1 MRLSAICF
9 QEKETAVCS
18 RAVPLHCLHF
28 YRGSLNNSLKGD
40 AFTGFFRSAMPTMTT
55 IAAAS
60 PTSPSPATKKKR
72 PTVSELANRVDTNRQ
87 GQEGVAWIS
96 WIVEG
101 LWGCGVEVISASNDD
116 GIDAI
121 ILLKR
126 RPGLASYAGPTGDLI
141 FAQIK
146 TGYAEGVPNED
157 YHISLDAGKLERW
170 RSKWATYPGPAVMIH
185 VIPRR
190 VIRAEAKAKAKAEAE
205 EREKE
210 KVDAIAKG
218 LSIPASKDEPIAVSE
233 DPVAYWTDLKR
244 PESFQSNKVLFR
256 LKNRFDAGA
265 KSSFFNLCWRWAEF
279 RKLPVI
285 QINDSV
291 KAFDGEK
298 QPDYMGS
305 TPMRVVARNYFK
317 DLKKASKAGTALLQ
331 AEITWRGWEHITR
344 RERPVRTKQQSIQL
358 LPAVARI
365 LLTNSG
371 VTPVTA
377 RPVSPMPPTARR
389 NGQEL
394 HRGYDTLTARVVFYE
409 RHEAVIRVILE
420 RTKLF
425 EKGVFMR
432 ETVIFYSVYEVARRK
447 KSP

>member
-1 MRLSAICF
+1 
-9 QEKETAVCS
+9 
-18 RAVPLHCLHF
+18 
-28 YRGSLNNSLKGD
+28 
-40 AFTGFFRSAMPTMTT
+40 MTT
-55 IAAAS
+55 ITAS
-60 PTSPSPATKKKR
+60 SPAFHSPAAKKKNKKKR
-72 PTVSELANRVDTNRQ
+72 HTVSQLANRVDTNLQ
-87 GQEGVAWIS
+87 GQEGAAWIS

-116 GIDAI
+116 GVDAI

-146 TGYAEGVPNED
+146 TGYVDGVPGQD
-157 YHISLDAGKLERW
+157 YSIPFDADKLSNW
-170 RSKWATYPGPAVMIH
+170 RSKWAAYPGPAVMIN

-190 VIRAEAKAKAKAEAE
+190 LIRAKAKA
-205 EREKE
+205 
-210 KVDAIAKG
+210 DAVPG
-218 LSIPASKDEPIAVSE
+218 VPIAASE
-233 DPVAYWTDLKR
+233 VPIAYWTDLKR
-244 PESFQSNKVLFR
+244 PDSFQSNKVLFR
-256 LKNRFDAGA
+256 LKNRFDADT

-279 RKLPVI
+279 RKLPII
-285 QINDSV
+285 QLNDSE
-291 KAFDGEK
+291 KAFNDEE

-317 DLKKASKAGTALLQ
+317 NLKKASEADTALLQ
-331 AEITWRGWEHITR
+331 ATITWRGWEHITR
-344 RERPVRTKQQSIQL
+344 MERPARTKQQSIQL

-371 VTPVTA
+371 VMPVTA
-377 RPVSPMPPTARR
+377 RPVSPMPPMKPC

-394 HRGYDTLTARVVFYE
+394 HRGFDTLTARVVFYE
-409 RHEAVIRVILE
+409 RHEAVVRVILE

-425 EKGVFMR
+425 ERGKFVR

>member
-1 MRLSAICF
+1 
-9 QEKETAVCS
+9 
-18 RAVPLHCLHF
+18 
-28 YRGSLNNSLKGD
+28 
-40 AFTGFFRSAMPTMTT
+40 MTT
-55 IAAAS
+55 IATASLAS
-60 PTSPSPATKKKR
+60 PPPAAKKKTKR
-72 PTVSELANRVDTNRQ
+72 RYTVSQLANRVDTNRQ

-96 WIVEG
+96 WVVEG

-116 GIDAI
+116 GVDAI

-126 RPGLASYAGPTGDLI
+126 RSGFTSYAGPTGDLI

-146 TGYAEGVPNED
+146 TGYVNDVPDKD
-157 YHISLDAGKLERW
+157 YSIPFDADKLNSW
-170 RSKWATYPGPAVMIH
+170 RSKWAAYPGPAVMIN

-190 VIRAEAKAKAKAEAE
+190 LIRAKAKANAAAG
-205 EREKE
+205 
-210 KVDAIAKG
+210 V
-218 LSIPASKDEPIAVSE
+218 PIAASE
-233 DPVAYWTDLKR
+233 DPIAYWTDLKR

-256 LKNRFDAGA
+256 FKNRFDAGT
-265 KSSFFNLCWRWAEF
+265 KSSFFNLCWHWAEF

-285 QINDSV
+285 QINDPE
-291 KAFDGEK
+291 KAFIGEK

-305 TPMRVVARNYFK
+305 MPMRVVARNYYK
-317 DLKKASKAGTALLQ
+317 DLKRASETDTALLQ
-331 AEITWRGWEHITR
+331 ATITWRGWEHITR
-344 RERPVRTKQQSIQL
+344 MERPARTKQQSIQL

-371 VTPVTA
+371 VKPVTA
-377 RPVSPMPPTARR
+377 RPVSPMPPMTPL

-394 HRGYDTLTARVVFYE
+394 HRGFDTLTARVVFYE
-409 RHEAVIRVILE
+409 RHEAVVRVILE

-425 EKGVFMR
+425 EKGKFVR